1 MKDFETGGVTFKEKA
16 SKPDVTPPSFP
27 FRFGV
32 TTALYLA
39 LFLVPIKYGFGLD
52 VVNVAGIIIPTV
64 LFGLIFSRAVTK

>member
-1 MKDFETGGVTFKEKA
+1 MKELTDELPLVATNPQ
-16 SKPDVTPPSFP
+16 KPNVPSFP

-39 LFLVPIKYGFGLD
+39 LFLVPMKYGFGLD

-64 LFGLIFSRAVTK
+64 LFGLIFGRTVTK

>member
-1 MKDFETGGVTFKEKA
+1 MNIEQTETTNVCTNKPNNKE
-16 SKPDVTPPSFP
+16 PSFS

-39 LFLVPIKYGFGLD
+39 LFLVPMKYGFGLD

-64 LFGLIFSRAVTK
+64 IFGLIFSRAVTR